1 MRYSYKTKMN
11 VIKKYYSGMSIK
23 DLSQMFGIP
32 KPTISYWIRKDKEKK
47 QIKQTNKQINLLNS
61 IDKTNNNE
69 LEELKQENN
78 KLKQQIYNIR
88 EVTEEYFNKISLIT
102 SSITLPKKI
111 SSKMIDDL
119 FADDRFWEDVKPKE
133 TKRKRRHASSI
144 REKYQN
150 LGK

>member
-11 VIKKYYSGMSIK
+11 VLKKYYSGMSIK
-23 DLSQMFGIP
+23 DLYQMFGIP

-47 QIKQTNKQINLLNS
+47 QIKQTNLLNS

-69 LEELKQENN
+69 LEELKQENS
-78 KLKQQIYNIR
+78 KLKQQIYNIL

-102 SSITLPKKI
+102 SSIKLPQNI
-111 SSKMIDDL
+111 SSKMLDDL
-119 FADDRFWEDVKPKE
+119 FENDSFWEDTKPKE
-133 TKRKRRHASSI
+133 TKTRRRASSI